1 MTAISEMK
9 RKIAVRSPEELRR
22 IFEDSNSG
30 YSERVGRFLGTMT
43 VALFAI
49 SDTSSGEDLHFTGT
63 GTLVTVGKSHYILTA
78 AHVWEDGLK
87 SSDRVGIT
95 LKEGIDHRCA
105 IDTMAL
111 SPYGPPLLPKRS
123 EWGPDL
129 VFLRIPEIH
138 LGGINAFKT
147 FYSLDKD
154 RPKVKSD
161 GIETRVLMGAPAEF
175 EKRTPK
181 HSELNINGFFVEFG
195 APPFVRGDFDYV
207 ELKEAVNHPGIPK
220 HFGGV
225 SGGGL
230 WLVQIFESPETLQI
244 DWLHFLE
251 GVAFYQ
257 LGIGA
262 PITTIRCHA
271 QESIRAAMKDVPT
284 NLK

>member
-1 MTAISEMK
+1 M
-9 RKIAVRSPEELRR
+9 RSPEG
-22 IFEDSNSG
+22 IKKVFEDSESG
-30 YSERVGRFLGTMT
+30 YTESVGRFLGTMT

-49 SDTSSGEDLHFTGT
+49 SDMSSGEDLHFTGT
-63 GTLVTVGKSHYILTA
+63 GVLVTVGKSHYILTA

-95 LKEGIDHRCA
+95 LKEGVDHRCT

-111 SPYGPPLLPKRS
+111 SPYGPPLPPKSGVPPKRS

-129 VFLRIPEIH
+129 VFLRIPENH
-138 LGGINAFKT
+138 LAGIKAFKT
-147 FYSLDKD
+147 FYSLDKE

-230 WLVQIFESPETLQI
+230 WLVQIFEPPGTEQI
-244 DWLHFLE
+244 DWSHFLE

-257 LGIGA
+257 LGIGE

-271 QESIRAAMKDVPT
+271 QQSIRTAMNYVP
-284 NLK
+284 